1 MILPSPLFR
10 RFPNVEP
17 RLALAQDV
25 VGRASAAALGRHSV
39 DAPRADAR
47 LGRSRY
53 AWRMQERRGSGL
65 FGVPTIIAVLVIA
78 AVVPHVYGIGGL
90 VLAVVATLV
99 AFLII
104 GAAITL
110 ANKY

>member
-1 MILPSPLFR
+1 
-10 RFPNVEP
+10 VEP
-17 RLALAQDV
+17 RLAPAQDV
-25 VGRASAAALGRHSV
+25 VGL
-39 DAPRADAR
+39 AR
-47 LGRSRY
+47 RVSSGPGARKPCRGCSGHGVAGGCSRY

-65 FGVPTIIAVLVIA
+65 FGVPTIIAVLVIV

>member
-1 MILPSPLFR
+1 ML
-10 RFPNVEP
+10 
-17 RLALAQDV
+17 
-25 VGRASAAALGRHSV
+25 GAAAGV
-39 DAPRADAR
+39 DRA
-47 LGRSRY
+47 RY

-65 FGVPTIIAVLVIA
+65 FGVPTIIAVLVIVA
-78 AVVPHVYGIGGL
+78 IVPHVYGIGGL